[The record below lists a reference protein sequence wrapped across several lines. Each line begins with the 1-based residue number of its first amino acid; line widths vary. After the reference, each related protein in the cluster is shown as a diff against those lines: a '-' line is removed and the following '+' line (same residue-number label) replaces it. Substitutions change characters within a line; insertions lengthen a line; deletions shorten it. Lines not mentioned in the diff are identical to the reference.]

1 MSGQERLIALTL
13 TFEGFQFGGDID
25 GAVAV
30 ISYIKR
36 YHADGVAGNQELV
49 ALLIV
54 KYEGENAAEVFEEV
68 DALLTIQGQDYLT
81 VGARLKLVLSGKAAA
96 DLLMVVD
103 LTIHS
108 QYLFHHPFTLP
119 LN

>member
-36 YHADGVAGNQELV
+36 YHADGVAGNQELI

-54 KYEGENAAEVFEEV
+54 EHKSKNAAELLEEV
-68 DALLTIQGQDYLT
+68 DAFLTIEGKDDLT
-81 VGARLKLVLSGKAAA
+81 VGARLKLVLPSKAAT

-103 LTIHS
+103 LAIHR